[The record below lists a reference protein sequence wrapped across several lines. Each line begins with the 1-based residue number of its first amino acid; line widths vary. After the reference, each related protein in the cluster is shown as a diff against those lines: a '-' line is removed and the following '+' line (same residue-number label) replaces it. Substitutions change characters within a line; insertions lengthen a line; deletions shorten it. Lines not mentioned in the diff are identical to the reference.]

1 MNITGK
7 KENTQQKKHD
17 WKKFEKNDLT
27 IDLNVLCTKNEKIY
41 PAYAS
46 KHKANR
52 ENEDLF
58 FL

>member
-27 IDLNVLCTKNEKIY
+27 IALCTKNEKIY